1 MCFYKVFNL
10 FFFKDHNNIRT
21 NILTAVII
29 YTGLIHMSAATL
41 LILGHSQHHLREPC
55 SHSYGLNKRN
65 KISSSSAKDLVCE

>member
-1 MCFYKVFNL
+1 MICVSTKYL
-10 FFFKDHNNIRT
+10 IFFFKDHNNIRT
-21 NILTAVII
+21 NVLTAVII

-65 KISSSSAKDLVCE
+65 KISSSSAKDLV